1 MEKDKKKYFV
11 EPQLRLID
19 QKNFIALDFP
29 DSEVYI
35 KEGVLTWHAKVKP
48 TVFSEEYSLKME
60 YKMGKYPSV
69 WLLNAKIDEEQGK
82 SIPHHYHINEKEKT
96 IELCLFKP
104 KLKEWMKHYPIS
116 RTIIPWAIEWL
127 YYYEIWCVTGEWQ
140 GGGAHP
146 TAKACQNSK
155 KYQEKFS
162 ME

>member
-60 YKMGKYPSV
+60 
-69 WLLNAKIDEEQGK
+69 
-82 SIPHHYHINEKEKT
+82 
-96 IELCLFKP
+96 
-104 KLKEWMKHYPIS
+104 
-116 RTIIPWAIEWL
+116 
-127 YYYEIWCVTGEWQ
+127 
-140 GGGAHP
+140 
-146 TAKACQNSK
+146 
-155 KYQEKFS
+155 
-162 ME
+162 